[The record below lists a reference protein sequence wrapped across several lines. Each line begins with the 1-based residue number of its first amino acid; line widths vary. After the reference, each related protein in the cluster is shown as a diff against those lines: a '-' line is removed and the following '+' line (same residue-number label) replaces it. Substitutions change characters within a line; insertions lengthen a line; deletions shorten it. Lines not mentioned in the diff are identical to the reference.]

1 MKNSDENHLIPKSVS
16 NEVLNHLLFHKSL
29 ISEEDEAG
37 RINKYVE
44 MVKSLENDYT
54 SIKSKFE
61 REIMVMFEL
70 VIEHRLDPWDIDL
83 VKFSKLY
90 LKKVRKEKNVDLVT
104 AGYIVLTAWTI
115 LKLQSDKLLESS
127 LQSEGEEI
135 SWDVIPDWFVEDD
148 KYDYTTAI
156 LQGEMPI
163 EERIRRKGDRKV
175 TLFELVEAF
184 NEAKNTVKLRE
195 LMSETRERQRI
206 MGEKNDLKN
215 IDEKLHK
222 ENMEEDINIVWS
234 RICDFNGAAIP
245 LSRICNGNKDDFI
258 RTIMS
263 VLFLAAEM
271 KINVWQKKFPYG
283 EIFVQRCDT

>member
-1 MKNSDENHLIPKSVS
+1 MKNSNENINSRSVS
-16 NEVLNHLLFHKSL
+16 DEVLNHLLFHKSL
-29 ISEEDEAG
+29 IAEEDEAE
-37 RINKYVE
+37 RINKYME
-44 MVKSLENDYT
+44 MVKSLDNDYI
-54 SIKSKFE
+54 SIKSKFD
-61 REIMVMFEL
+61 REIMVLFEL
-70 VIEHRLDPWDIDL
+70 VIEHRLDPWDVDL

-90 LKKVRKEKNVDLVT
+90 LKRVRKEKNVDLVT

-127 LQSEGEEI
+127 LQSDGEEI
-135 SWDVIPDWFVEDD
+135 SWDVIPDWFVEND
-148 KYDYTTAI
+148 KYDYTVAI
-156 LQGEMPI
+156 MQSEPPI

-184 NEAKNTVKLRE
+184 NEAKKTIRLRE
-195 LMSETRERQRI
+195 LMQENRKKQRI
-206 MGEKNDLKN
+206 TGEKNDLRN
-215 IDEKLHK
+215 IDEQMHK
-222 ENMEEDINIVWS
+222 ENMEEDIGIVWG

-245 LSRICNGNKDDFI
+245 LSRIYNGNKDDFI

-263 VLFLAAEM
+263 VLFLATEM